1 MNHKIAILAPKHFCD
16 HIQFMLQFYHLDFSK
31 KCELYFYEYHHQDEL
46 APLYDSLYE
55 EMDGFCVT
63 GEFSVQL
70 LKALA
75 HKPKKPVQSISAK
88 STEFF
93 KEFFRL
99 LNENRSLDLSRIV
112 IDAFLWGGD
121 SAPKTIDEFIITDRR
136 LVDIRKDMKNH
147 MTTEQILN
155 SENLVLENAKKLW
168 ESGAIDHVVCRLAS
182 AYPLLCEAGIPCS
195 FVYPASDTIVDAI
208 EILTNR
214 ISLKQ
219 IEKGLPAVIYIT
231 SEELQK
237 DILSGLNTNDF
248 NLQKAILEFDREY
261 MTGFVLKQ
269 SINGYEIYTTKQ
281 VVQNITDHFTN
292 CSLSNYIL
300 SHFNMQTQIGYGIG
314 QDVMRARYHALE
326 ACSIAKNQKESYLI
340 MADGSLIG
348 PLNAKNVLNVSNSAS
363 SSVIDAAE
371 KSGLAISTIQRILS
385 VEELMGTNELTTQ
398 DLASSL
404 QVTVANANRFMN
416 AMVAGGCA
424 EIISKKKSHSKG
436 RPSRVYRILIQK

>member
-1 MNHKIAILAPKHFCD
+1 MKQNIAILAPQHFCEY
-16 HIQFMLQFYHLDFSK
+16 IQHMLQFYHLDFSK
-31 KCELYFYEYHHQDEL
+31 KCDLYFYEYEHQDEL
-46 APLYDSLYE
+46 APLYDRLYD

-63 GEFSVQL
+63 GNFSVQL
-70 LKALA
+70 LQALA
-75 HKPKKPVQSISAK
+75 CKPRKPIQSISAK

-99 LNENRSLDLSRIV
+99 LNEDRSLDLSRIV

-121 SAPKTIDEFIITDRR
+121 SSPKTIDEFIVTDRR
-136 LVDIRKDMKNH
+136 LVDIRKEMQNH
-147 MTTEQILN
+147 MSTEQILN
-155 SENLVLENAKKLW
+155 SENLVLKNAKALW
-168 ESGAIDHVVCRLAS
+168 ESGSIDRVVCRLAS
-182 AYPLLCEAGIPCS
+182 AYPLLCKAGIPCS

-208 EILTNR
+208 DLLTSR

-237 DILSGLNTNDF
+237 DVLSGLNTNDL

-269 SINGYEIYTTKQ
+269 SISGYEVYTTKQ

-300 SHFNMQTQIGYGIG
+300 SRFNMKAQIGYGIG

-340 MADGSLIG
+340 MANGSLIG
-348 PLNAKNVLNVSNSAS
+348 PLNAKNVLNISNSATS
-363 SSVIDAAE
+363 SIIEAAE

-416 AMVAGGCA
+416 ALVSGGCA

-436 RPSRVYRILIQK
+436 RPSRVYRICIQK